1 MRVFEF
7 SIVAKNS
14 RYQRAAFSP
23 PAATIAGTT
32 GLAAAEATVL
42 DWKGRRTSSDINCPH
57 FNTVNRF
64 ELVLPFMPEARC
76 AEEDVAVFRIGTF
89 VRKLLKVLGELSVV
103 CWMDGGERFSGDEVW
118 DHARERKNLVFQA
131 ARRRSAAGL
140 SRPSNTAARTVATQ
154 CAPRGDQ
161 RMRCFLAM
169 RALAISSTQ
178 PSARE
183 VEIGS
188 LER

>member
-7 SIVAKNS
+7 SIVTAKNS

-118 DHARERKNLVFQA
+118 DHARERKESGLSGRPSPISRRFESSVQYSSANRCDAVRS
-131 ARRRSAAGL
+131 ARRPAHALLLGHASIGDFVHAAF
-140 SRPSNTAARTVATQ
+140 RT
-154 CAPRGDQ
+154 RG
-161 RMRCFLAM
+161 
-169 RALAISSTQ
+169 
-178 PSARE
+178 
-183 VEIGS
+183 
-188 LER
+188 

>member
-7 SIVAKNS
+7 SIVTAKNS

-118 DHARERKNLVFQA
+118 DHAREWKNPGPSG
-131 ARRRSAAGL
+131 RHGRSVADL
-140 SRPSNTAARTVATQ
+140 KRPSSTAARTVATQ
-154 CAPRGDQ
+154 
-161 RMRCFLAM
+161 
-169 RALAISSTQ
+169 
-178 PSARE
+178 
-183 VEIGS
+183 
-188 LER
+188 